1 MKIKK
6 INLKNKMLKKADAN
20 LKIGS
25 WPKELQSFLNKISN
39 QNASIQ
45 EVVKAHKE
53 FNKFKGKLDEISSI
67 ISSYSATSI
76 LTGDYFKRG
85 SSFAFPE
92 INVPDLMSKS
102 NNFDE
107 FFSKI
112 SSFKKPESL
121 ICLHFDEQ
129 IKNFKN
135 TYSKV
140 FTKESIDESF
150 FDNLNQIIKGLKKV
164 KKAINLKRTANS
176 KFKIFKTS
184 ASLNNM
190 FNFPGLDEVYSR
202 EINAKINAVIEHDLF
217 KKIMSG
223 DYSDR
228 DAGKLNDLEDK
239 SNEAK
244 TAVSA
249 IPTPTPTISD
259 EEQSKVDIT
268 NFNAQEFSE
277 RLKVAGKLSGD
288 LNAYIDQALLDI
300 IDKTKLTHL
309 KDVLEI
315 ILQHATSALSTAS
328 KINFNLNKFSKNNK
342 IYVQAGFMERI
353 RSLFRSD
360 TETEEQSPEF
370 KQNKIQNLNKVLT
383 TLKSNS
389 SNVSI
394 STIKQVIQE
403 IDNYLQVESTGAD
416 DNATTAIAQKSL
428 DATIQYMKPFFPG
441 FEDASDTLGTKLH
454 TKISTI
460 LGSGASYDEIL
471 NQIEQYLNLVTLRC
485 ENIYKAGAQIKI
497 KMAEFIEQAKDATD
511 TRVVDFRNN
520 LKLLQ
525 DAMNNRYNFS
535 PEAVTLL
542 SNKFS
547 APINTND
554 EQTIGEKTYQALI
567 KLNQTID
574 VYSRAL

>member
-6 INLKNKMLKKADAN
+6 INLKNKMLKKAAADS
-20 LKIGS
+20 KIGN
-25 WPKELQSFLNKISN
+25 WPKEIESFLNKIN
-39 QNASIQ
+39 NNKASIQ
-45 EVVKAHKE
+45 EVIKAHAQ
-53 FNKFKGKLDEISSI
+53 FNKFSSELNDIENI
-67 ISSYSATSI
+67 ISSYSAS
-76 LTGDYFKRG
+76 LPSSSSYFKRG

-112 SSFKKPESL
+112 SSFEKPESL
-121 ICLHFDEQ
+121 ICMHFDEQ

-150 FDNLNQIIKGLKKV
+150 FDNLNQIIEGLKEV
-164 KKAINLKRTANS
+164 KDAIDLKRTANS

-228 DAGKLNDLEDK
+228 DTGKLDDLKNK

-259 EEQSKVDIT
+259 EEQSKVDMT

-277 RLKVAGKLSGD
+277 RLEVARTLGSN
-288 LNAYIDQALLDI
+288 LNASIDQALSDI
-300 IDKTKLTHL
+300 TDKTNLTSL

-315 ILQHATSALSTAS
+315 ILQQATSALSTAS

-428 DATIQYMKPFFPG
+428 DATIQYVKPFFPG
-441 FEDASDTLGTKLH
+441 FENAGDILGTELH

-497 KMAEFIEQAKDATD
+497 KMAQFIEQAKDSTNPG
-511 TRVVDFRNN
+511 VVDFRNN

-542 SNKFS
+542 KDKFS
-547 APINTND
+547 APININN
-554 EQTIGEKTYQALI
+554 EKTIGEETYQALI

-574 VYSRAL
+574 AYSRAL

>member
-6 INLKNKMLKKADAN
+6 INLKNKMLKKAAAN

-53 FNKFKGKLDEISSI
+53 FTKFKGKLDEISRIVSG
-67 ISSYSATSI
+67 YSGFNPN
-76 LTGDYFKRG
+76 LYFRSG
-85 SSFAFPE
+85 SRFNFPDL
-92 INVPDLMSKS
+92 NVPDLMSKS

-121 ICLHFDEQ
+121 ICMHFDEQ

-140 FTKESIDESF
+140 FTKESIDQSF
-150 FDNLNQIIKGLKKV
+150 FDNLIQILNGLGKV
-164 KKAINLKRTANS
+164 KAGVDLKRTANS

-202 EINAKINAVIEHDLF
+202 EINAKINAVIEDDLF

-228 DAGKLNDLEDK
+228 DTTKLNDLKNK
-239 SNEAK
+239 SDEAK

-259 EEQSKVDIT
+259 EEQSKVDMT

-277 RLKVAGKLSGD
+277 RLIAAGTLSLD
-288 LNAYIDQALLDI
+288 LNASIDQALSDI
-300 IDKTKLTHL
+300 TKLTDL
-309 KDVLEI
+309 KSVLET
-315 ILQHATSALSTAS
+315 ILQQATSALSTAS

-342 IYVQAGFMERI
+342 IYVQAGFMDRI
-353 RSLFRSD
+353 RSLFRGD

-370 KQNKIQNLNKVLT
+370 KQNKIQNLNEVLT

-416 DNATTAIAQKSL
+416 ADATTAIMEKSL
-428 DATIQYMKPFFPG
+428 YATISYMKPFFPG
-441 FEDASDTLGTKLH
+441 FENAGDTLGRKLYDE
-454 TKISTI
+454 IDTI
-460 LGSGASYDEIL
+460 RLSGVSYDEML

-485 ENIYKAGAQIKI
+485 ENIYQAGAQIKI
-497 KMAEFIEQAKDATD
+497 KMAQFIDQAKNATG
-511 TRVVDFRNN
+511 TRVIDFREK

-535 PEAVTLL
+535 PDAVDLL
-542 SNKFS
+542 INQFS
-547 APINTND
+547 ATIDINN
-554 EQTIGEKTYQALI
+554 EKTIGEQTYQALI

-574 VYSRAL
+574 AYSRAV